1 MPCPLVPR
9 PHRPRLPLVA
19 RVAEPLDLALEA
31 PDQLTLETALLLL
44 RVARRRLGEDVTP
57 VRRRMVRRARR

>member
-1 MPCPLVPR
+1 
-9 PHRPRLPLVA
+9 VA